1 MFCAN
6 SWIGPFFLKA
16 SWRMDKPFKPIDLSS
31 SRTYP
36 ITSRKSKVDRADFA
50 HPWKPEGSLDD
61 FLDRLPNI
69 LAVRDFRAVVSAI
82 AKAHK
87 GGKSVVLAM
96 GAHVI
101 KVGLNPIVI
110 DLMEHGVITAI
121 AMNGAGIIHDL
132 EVAMIGRTS
141 EDVLEGLEHGA
152 FGMAQETADFL
163 NRAISKTGKEALGL
177 GRGVG
182 QAIIEASLPFSKGSL
197 LAAAVRLQIPAT
209 VHVAIGTDIIHM
221 HPGFD
226 PEAAGK
232 ATHLDFRLLA
242 SVVSTLED
250 GVYMNV
256 GSAVILPEVF
266 LKALTLVRNMGHRAE
281 RFTAVNMDF
290 IRHYRPTTNVVERP
304 TSMGGVGYT
313 LIGHHEI
320 MFPLLAAAV
329 LEKIGRSSVV

>member
-1 MFCAN
+1 MYK
-6 SWIGPFFLKA
+6 L
-16 SWRMDKPFKPIDLSS
+16 KPIDLTSLK
-31 SRTYP
+31 THP
-36 ITSRKSKVDRADFA
+36 LASRKSKVDRANFA
-50 HPWKPEGSLDD
+50 HPWKPQGSLQDLLEQLPDIMAAKD
-61 FLDRLPNI
+61 FKRI
-69 LAVRDFRAVVSAI
+69 VSAI
-82 AKAHK
+82 AKAHEDDK
-87 GGKSVVLAM
+87 NVLLAM

-110 DLMEHGVITAI
+110 DMMERGIITAI

-132 EVAMIGRTS
+132 ELAMIGSTS

-163 NRAISKTGKEALGL
+163 SRAISKCGKEALGL
-177 GRGVG
+177 GQAVG
-182 QAIIEASLPFSKGSL
+182 RVIIEKELPFDKESI
-197 LAAAVRLQIPAT
+197 LATAVRLQIPAT
-209 VHVAIGTDIIHM
+209 VHVAIGTDTIHI

-232 ATHLDFRLLA
+232 ASHLDFRLFA
-242 SVVSTLED
+242 SVVAALQD

-266 LKALTLVRNMGHRAE
+266 LKALTLVRNIGHKVE

-290 IRHYRPTTNVVERP
+290 IRHYRSTTNVVERP
-304 TSMGGVGYT
+304 TSMGGKGYT

-320 MFPLLAAAV
+320 MLPLLAAAV
-329 LEKIGRSSVV
+329 IEKISQPVR

>member
-1 MFCAN
+1 
-6 SWIGPFFLKA
+6 
-16 SWRMDKPFKPIDLSS
+16 MDKPLRPIDLASII
-31 SRTYP
+31 TYP

-50 HPWKPEGSLDD
+50 HPWKPEGSLVD
-61 FLDRLPNI
+61 FLDSLPDI
-69 LAVRDFRAVVSAI
+69 LAVKDFKAIVSAI
-82 AKAHK
+82 VKARES
-87 GGKSVVLAM
+87 GKSVVLAM

-101 KVGLNPIVI
+101 KVGLSPIVA
-110 DLMEHGVITAI
+110 DMMERGVITAI
-121 AMNGAGIIHDL
+121 VMNGAGIIHDL

-141 EDVLEGLEHGA
+141 EDVLEGLEHGG

-163 NRAISKTGKEALGL
+163 NRAVSKAGKEDLGL
-177 GRGVG
+177 GQAVG
-182 QAIIEASLPFSKGSL
+182 QAIIEENFPFRKDSL
-197 LAAAVRLQIPAT
+197 LATAVRLEIPAT
-209 VHVAIGTDIIHM
+209 VHVAIGTDIIHV

-226 PEAAGK
+226 PEATGK
-232 ATHLDFRLLA
+232 ASHLDFRLLA
-242 SVVSTLED
+242 SVVAALED

-266 LKALTLVRNMGHRAE
+266 LKALTLVRNMGHKVE

-304 TSMGGVGYT
+304 TSTGGVGCT

-329 LEKIGRSSVV
+329 IEKIGSAYGALVE